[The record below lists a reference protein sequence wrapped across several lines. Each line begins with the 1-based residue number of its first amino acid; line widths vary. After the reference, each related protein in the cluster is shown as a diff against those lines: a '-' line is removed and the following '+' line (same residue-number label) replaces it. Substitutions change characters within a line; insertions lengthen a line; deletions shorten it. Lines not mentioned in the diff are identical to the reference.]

1 MPNEIPLPYV
11 RTNQAGIV
19 LLVLLAI
26 LLRQPA
32 IIAALWAIQV
42 MNLWQGVRAN
52 VFVMLAAP
60 PLRNRI
66 AGAPTEAR
74 ELQRFNNSIA
84 VILLT
89 LSLLFFW
96 LDPSGPAGYILAGL
110 VGAAALSAICGY
122 CIGCTLYY
130 QFKRLRRRR

>member
-1 MPNEIPLPYV
+1 MKEIPLPYV

-26 LLRQPA
+26 LLQQPVL
-32 IIAALWAIQV
+32 IVVLWAIQV
-42 MNLWQGVRAN
+42 INLWQGVRSN

-60 PLRNRI
+60 FLRSKL
-66 AGAPTEAR
+66 AGAPTESR

-89 LSLLFFW
+89 LSILFFW
-96 LDPSGPAGYILAGL
+96 LNAGSIAGYIFAGL
-110 VGAAALSAICGY
+110 VGAAALMAICGY

-130 QFKRLRRRR
+130 QFKRLRR